1 MARDGDRRQDTAGH
15 PALLPQ
21 RRSLSPA
28 TRSVTPDCAAV
39 TGALCGWEGLMP
51 RETGCLESLVCATQQ
66 ITGFPLAGDVLGFD
80 GISTG
85 HHGQDAVALEDSSVC
100 VIPFHLLES
109 VGREYKGIQQ
119 YLHRLMG
126 SEIVRES
133 GQMLVLGTLSAEQRM
148 AAFLL
153 DLSARLRARGYCAT
167 QFNLRM
173 TREEI
178 GGYFGMQL
186 DTVSRMLS
194 KLGRDGII
202 DTDGKQI
209 RILDPE
215 GLRRV

>member
-1 MARDGDRRQDTAGH
+1 
-15 PALLPQ
+15 
-21 RRSLSPA
+21 LSPA

-39 TGALCGWEGLMP
+39 TGALCGWEGLTP
-51 RETGCLESLVCATQQ
+51 RETGCLESLVCATRMIRRGNALYRVNDPFRHIYRVRMGTFKTVMMHRDGREQ

-126 SEIVRES
+126 NEIVRES

-178 GGYFGMQL
+178 GNYLGMQL
-186 DTVSRMLS
+186 ES
-194 KLGRDGII
+194 KR
-202 DTDGKQI
+202 
-209 RILDPE
+209 
-215 GLRRV
+215 